1 MMPQILKSAGFT
13 KTQKSRYFENETF
26 FFSNKK
32 INYTSSAACCFMRK
46 NRSVAEVTFEVSQ
59 LCKFVTNF
67 CFVVVLMAVSGFLF
81 SQIKFLF

>member
-1 MMPQILKSAGFT
+1 MD
-13 KTQKSRYFENETF
+13 
-26 FFSNKK
+26 
-32 INYTSSAACCFMRK
+32 YTLIAAYCFMRK